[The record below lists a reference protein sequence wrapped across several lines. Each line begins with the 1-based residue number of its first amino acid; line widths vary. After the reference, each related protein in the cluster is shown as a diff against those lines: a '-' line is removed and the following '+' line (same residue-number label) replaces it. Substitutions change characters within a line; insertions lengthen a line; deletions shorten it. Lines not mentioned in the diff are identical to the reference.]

1 MLQGYSCVEPEIL
14 AIFGVIPLCLLFDR
28 KKGTVCRAGLD
39 RRVQSKCL
47 VAELLEGAESSAH
60 CCGFFSVT
68 SDKNLFLVWEATPA
82 APEPMQAGEM
92 KRLQLHE
99 EKKINLVCWDSTP
112 AATHRM
118 KSGVLWSAT
127 NNAERYIVHAQ
138 PSQQWFQSHKRSLK
152 LMGGCDRLRKK
163 HHRVKHLTTSLRI
176 FKLLANASL
185 KDRADAKE
193 QT

>member
-99 EKKINLVCWDSTP
+99 EKKK
-112 AATHRM
+112 
-118 KSGVLWSAT
+118 KSGMLGLDTSSNTQNEIWC
-127 NNAERYIVHAQ
+127 IVVSDKQ
-138 PSQQWFQSHKRSLK
+138 
-152 LMGGCDRLRKK
+152 C
-163 HHRVKHLTTSLRI
+163 
-176 FKLLANASL
+176 
-185 KDRADAKE
+185 
-193 QT
+193 